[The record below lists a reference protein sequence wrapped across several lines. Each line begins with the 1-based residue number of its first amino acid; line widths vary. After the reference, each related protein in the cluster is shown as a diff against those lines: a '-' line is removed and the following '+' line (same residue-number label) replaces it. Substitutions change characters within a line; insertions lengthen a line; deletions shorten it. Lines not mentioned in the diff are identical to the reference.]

1 MDRHKLWIKME
12 KYKRK
17 CFIKKEL
24 KRIILKSIKIN
35 KNLPLSRR
43 YLAAYYLVKLP
54 RFSSLG
60 FKNNRCQLTGRTWGV
75 HSKSGLGRFTF
86 RSQIYSSSL
95 PGFRRASW

>member
-1 MDRHKLWIKME
+1 ME

-24 KRIILKSIKIN
+24 KRVILKSIKVN

-54 RFSSLG
+54 RFASIG
-60 FKNNRCQLTGRTWGV
+60 FRNNRCQLTGRT
-75 HSKSGLGRFTF
+75 
-86 RSQIYSSSL
+86 
-95 PGFRRASW
+95 